1 MSTFVAIATVTVGSG
16 GASSIEFTSIP
27 QTFTDLQLLVS
38 ARDNDGGN
46 GSAYNLSFNGTGW
59 GGNRELYFYNG
70 NLSTGIT
77 AGELAGNGN
86 GSTASIFGN
95 ASVYI
100 PAYTGNKSKMIIS
113 DSVAENNNNNNVMLV
128 FHSGSSGVTAAI
140 TSITIGGSGVLFL
153 QHSTATLY
161 GIKNS

>member
-1 MSTFVAIATVTVGSG
+1 MANTYTAIATVTVGSG
-16 GASSIEFTSIP
+16 GAASINFTSIP

-38 ARDNDGGN
+38 ARDNDGGY
-46 GSAYNLSFNGTGW
+46 GSAYDLTFNGTGW
-59 GGNRELYFYNG
+59 SGNRELYSYG
-70 NLSTGIT
+70 GTTGAGLT
-77 AGELAGNGN
+77 AGELAGCGN
-86 GSTASIFGN
+86 GATASTFGN

-113 DSVAENNNNNNVMLV
+113 DSVSENNNANNVITV

-140 TSITIGGSGVLFL
+140 TSISITAGLFL
-153 QHSTATLY
+153 QYTTATLY